1 MSLNYKVIGKHIREV
16 RQRNHLSQASATTFR
31 KRCSL
36 NWWIKRHLTSAT

>member
-1 MSLNYKVIGKHIREV
+1 MSLNYKVIGNTSVKSV
-16 RQRNHLSQASATTFR
+16 SATTFR

>member
-16 RQRNHLSQASATTFR
+16 ASATTFR